1 MTPSPQKVHHL
12 PSTAAGM
19 ANQQSRKGGGYVT
32 DGEMTEVE
40 VSSHR
45 CSMYCSLNMRFGEG
59 GAKGGFPAF
68 PNFGTAKRIV
78 SSTKTQSRIASDV
91 VDYVLGRLLLA
102 QHT

>member
-1 MTPSPQKVHHL
+1 MTPSAQKVHHL

-45 CSMYCSLNMRFGEG
+45 CSMYWSLTMGFGKG
-59 GAKGGFPAF
+59 GARVV
-68 PNFGTAKRIV
+68 FGPSQILEQQKEVCFQQKHYQGLR
-78 SSTKTQSRIASDV
+78 QM
-91 VDYVLGRLLLA
+91 LLTLSWNLCS
-102 QHT
+102 